1 MYYHINL
8 FFLRVSLLNISFYVN
23 QIFLDHLSAPV
34 FVIYEGM
41 SVLEGSANAG
51 LSSTSP
57 KTEEG
62 KRRVTLTLINA
73 RAVLK
78 ARRKGRELPH
88 PDT

>member
-23 QIFLDHLSAPV
+23 QKVLDHLSIPV

-41 SVLEGSANAG
+41 SVLEGSANVG
-51 LSSTSP
+51 LLSTSP

-62 KRRVTLTLINA
+62 KRRVTLIVPTGENL
-73 RAVLK
+73 
-78 ARRKGRELPH
+78 
-88 PDT
+88 